1 MRKVLSFILLI
12 GIFSLFSAVAGLGAS
27 FNVIEYEGNAI
38 SDYSIYAIENVCILG
53 SSKVH
58 SGNVGVSPSWEG
70 IQFRSES
77 APPPERR
84 VLIERDVY
92 FEHDTS
98 IYGEQVEIHRGA
110 SVYNVYSDS
119 LRNEGEIRGE
129 EGLYAESAPEVIL
142 PQAPAAEP
150 GTENITV
157 YWGEDLVLEPG
168 HYGEIEVRA
177 FGTLILKGG
186 TYHMENLEL
195 GYYKAQIIVEGP
207 TEIIINNQFTSYI
220 KSYIGPEQH
229 TDISAKD
236 VYIYVGGA
244 NGGSRYLSRFPKAVQ
259 IGRYSKIFANLF
271 APNGT
276 IWMQR
281 DVIAKGAFIAKDVFI
296 GYGVSVTL
304 DSARPAHILTYFTDP
319 NLEEAVREA
328 IDKPEGDI
336 YTSDLETLEALNASG
351 RDVADL
357 TGIQDCV
364 NLTHLV
370 LSYNNIEDISPLA
383 SLQNLVFLNLN
394 ENAVRD
400 VAPLAGLI
408 NLSRLYL
415 SNNNISDETLPHLGG
430 LTNLTTL
437 VLDYNNIADV
447 TPLALLEQLTCL
459 VLNDNYIENIWPLR
473 NLTDLTVLYLHNNEI
488 SDLTPLE
495 NLTVLRV
502 LYLYDN
508 NIADVSHL
516 SGLVNLT
523 SLILDYNLIEN
534 VSPLAGLTQLSTLY
548 LNNNNIGNVS
558 ALSELEALTTLIL
571 NTNRISDIAP
581 LIKLKKLSYLNLGFN
596 NISDLTALEG
606 MTDLSVVYL
615 NNNNINSITALVKN
629 SAEGGLSD
637 GDVLYITY
645 NPLEGENVEK
655 DVVCLT
661 EKGVIIFR

>member
-1 MRKVLSFILLI
+1 MRKALSFIILI
-12 GIFSLFSAVAGLGAS
+12 GIFFLFSAVAGLGAS
-27 FNVIEYEGNAI
+27 FNVIDYEGNAI
-38 SDYSIYAIENVCILG
+38 ADYSVYAIENVCILG

-70 IQFRSES
+70 DQFRSES
-77 APPPERR
+77 EPPPERG

-98 IYGEQVEIHRGA
+98 IYGEHVEIHCGA
-110 SVYNVYSDS
+110 SVYNVYADS

-129 EGLYAESAPEVIL
+129 EGLYAECTPEVIL
-142 PQAPAAEP
+142 PQTPAAEP

-168 HYGEIEVRA
+168 HYGEVEVRA

-195 GYYKAQIIVEGP
+195 GYYKAQITIEGP
-207 TEIIINNQFTSYI
+207 TEIIINNQLTTYI
-220 KSYIGPEQH
+220 KSYIGPGQH

-236 VYIYVGGA
+236 VYIYVGGT
-244 NGGSRYLSRFPKAVQ
+244 NGGGRYLSRFPKAVQ

-304 DSARPAHILTYFTDP
+304 DSVRPTHILTYFTDP

-336 YTSDLETLEALNASG
+336 YTSDLEALEALNASG
-351 RDVADL
+351 RDIADL

-370 LSYNNIEDISPLA
+370 LSYNNIEDISPIA

-394 ENAVRD
+394 ENTVCD
-400 VAPLAGLI
+400 VAPLAGLF
-408 NLSRLYL
+408 NLTRLYL
-415 SNNNISDETLPHLGG
+415 SNNGISDETLPHLGG

-437 VLDYNNIADV
+437 VLDYNNITDV
-447 TPLALLEQLTCL
+447 APLAPLEKLTCL

-473 NLTDLTVLYLHNNEI
+473 NLTNLTVLYLHNNEI
-488 SDLTPLE
+488 SDLTPVE
-495 NLTVLRV
+495 NLTGLRV
-502 LYLYDN
+502 LYLYEN
-508 NIADVSHL
+508 SIQDVSYL

-548 LNNNNIGNVS
+548 LNNNSISDVS
-558 ALSELEALTTLIL
+558 ALRDLENLTTLIL
-571 NTNRISDIAP
+571 DTNRISDIAP
-581 LIKLKKLSYLNLGFN
+581 LLKLKKLSYLNLGFN
-596 NISDLTALEG
+596 SISDITALEG

-615 NNNNINSITALVKN
+615 NNNIINSISALVKN
-629 SAEGGLSD
+629 SGEGGLSD
-637 GDVLYITY
+637 GDVLYLTY

-655 DVVCLT
+655 DVASLQ